1 MNDFDQMML
10 GLQKNI
16 EDLLQRLDRYAG
28 EEESLK
34 EALEKMNDNMREKLD
49 ATAEESLK
57 KYLGES

>member
-16 EDLLQRLDRYAG
+16 EDLLQRLDRYAS